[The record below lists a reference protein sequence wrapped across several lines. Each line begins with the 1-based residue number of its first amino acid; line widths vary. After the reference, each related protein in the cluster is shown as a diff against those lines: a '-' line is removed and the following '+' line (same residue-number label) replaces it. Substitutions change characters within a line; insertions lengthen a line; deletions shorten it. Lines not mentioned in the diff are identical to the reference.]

1 MDVLLAAVAEQAPAP
16 TGDAAASASAADRLT
31 ALGTVHEAEAPA
43 SSRQRR
49 VVTRDASS
57 DDSAG
62 ELASMESVEGVSIVS
77 PPGRL
82 SPSIDGL
89 SQQSLSA
96 PQAGTTFGG
105 RKPRARS
112 FDMRGEPVQ
121 ASSRS
126 SAKRPRSAS
135 CVTPPEPAVDAG
147 RSKVV
152 DGVPK
157 PLDLDAPAHP
167 LLYEDLINFPRTRG
181 KAHARR
187 CVMCGRLASGTDAA
201 CSIPLQNKDVCKRCD
216 TGIWF
221 HVKTQQHFKWCKGC
235 KKFLHAHFFRE
246 KLLKCATKYAKQ
258 PSKCDKCRERGRQ
271 SYMSKRLERD
281 AAKRAEADAGKAP

>member
-1 MDVLLAAVAEQAPAP
+1 MDVLLAAVAEQAPAEKP
-16 TGDAAASASAADRLT
+16 QLPRTASTAAVDCLAQLGSA
-31 ALGTVHEAEAPA
+31 P
-43 SSRQRR
+43 QRR
-49 VVTRDASS
+49 VGLGAHLSEDDAT
-57 DDSAG
+57 
-62 ELASMESVEGVSIVS
+62 ELGSMESVEEGVSVVS
-77 PPGRL
+77 PPGRQSPTMAGLQSSTSVL
-82 SPSIDGL
+82 SL
-89 SQQSLSA
+89 LSLSA
-96 PQAGTTFGG
+96 PQAGSTFGG

-112 FDMRGEPVQ
+112 FDMRGDPVV
-121 ASSRS
+121 AKG
-126 SAKRPRSAS
+126 SATKRPRSAS

-157 PLDLDAPAHP
+157 PLDLDAPSHP
-167 LLYEDLINFPRTRG
+167 LLYEDLINYPRTRG

-216 TGIWF
+216 TGIW
-221 HVKTQQHFKWCKGC
+221 HHEKTKQHFKWCKGC

-271 SYMSKRLERD
+271 SYMSKRIERD
-281 AAKRAEADAGKAP
+281 QAKAAAAGDADAV